1 MSQSDIAYKSAV
13 LVPRS
18 GNQWIDGLT
27 DGFRWGVTRDDP
39 VIGYTFISD
48 TSGLTSGEFGG
59 YPSWGWSE
67 SERLRMEQS
76 MDAIESVCTLQF
88 VDRGNDNDD
97 NVELWFYSLDQSN
110 SNGSYGFAYTPGSN
124 ADEGL
129 VAINWTLYRS
139 DNRNFTHSI
148 EPGSFYG
155 ITFLHEL
162 SHAVGLKHPHDRG
175 LRRQPR
181 FPGLTFLSD
190 EFSDKGIFG
199 QNAQP
204 YTQLSYVDKGAR
216 NGLVPTSETDYGFL
230 QSLGALDIAA
240 LQWMYGINPTT
251 ASGDDVYRLPSS
263 NELRSGWRAIWDTGG
278 RDRITA
284 ASASD
289 PVTIDL
295 RNATLGND
303 AFAGG
308 YVSRVDGI
316 QGGFTIAHDW
326 NGQDFGVPAGLCVI
340 EDATGSKG
348 DDLLI
353 GNAASNRLKGKK
365 GDDVLYASTGSKDKL
380 IGGKGRD
387 KFLIDSNSETYII
400 IKDFHP
406 RQDQLVFDMPP
417 ESVSLQETK
426 QHSKVFAEDRLVAKI
441 LNATKIDQDRN
452 ILFSGFDAF
461 GL

>member
-1 MSQSDIAYKSAV
+1 MSTSDITYKSAI

-27 DGFRWGVTRDDP
+27 DGYRWGITQDDP
-39 VIGYTFISD
+39 TIGYTFISD
-48 TSGLTSGEFGG
+48 TSGLPNGEFGG
-59 YPSWGWSE
+59 YPSWGWNE
-67 SERLRMEQS
+67 AERLRMEQS
-76 MDAIESVCTLQF
+76 MNAIESACALNF
-88 VDRGNDNDD
+88 LDRGNDNDD
-97 NVELWFYSLDQSN
+97 NVELWFYSLDQS
-110 SNGSYGFAYTPGSN
+110 SSVDAYGFAYTPGSD

-129 VAINWTLYRS
+129 VAINWSFYRS
-139 DNRNFTHSI
+139 EDGQFEHSI

-175 LRRQPR
+175 LFRQPR
-181 FPGLTFLSD
+181 FPGLTFRSD
-190 EFSDKGIFG
+190 KFSDKGAFD
-199 QNAQP
+199 QNAHP
-204 YTQLSYVDKGAR
+204 YTQLTYVDIGAR
-216 NGLVPTSETDYGFL
+216 NGLLPTSDADYGFL
-230 QSLGALDIAA
+230 QTLGALDIAA

-251 ASGDDVYRLPSS
+251 ASGDDIYRLPSS
-263 NELRSGWRAIWDTGG
+263 NEEGSGWRAIWDTGG

-284 ASASD
+284 ANASD

-326 NGQDFGVPAGLCVI
+326 NGKDLGMPAGLCVI
-340 EDATGSKG
+340 EDATGGKG

-353 GNAASNRLKGKK
+353 GNATSNRLKGRK
-365 GDDVLYASTGSKDKL
+365 GNDVLYAGAGSRNKL

-387 KFLIDSNSETYII
+387 KFLIDSDKDAFVL
-400 IKDFHP
+400 IKDFH
-406 RQDQLVFDMPP
+406 RHKDRLVFDIPS
-417 ESVSLQETK
+417 ETVSLQETGK
-426 QHSKVFAEDRLVAKI
+426 NIKIFVEDRLVAKT
-441 LNATKIDQDRN
+441 LNATLEYIDQSM
-452 ILFSGFDAF
+452 LFTNFDTF
-461 GL
+461 MQ

>member
-13 LVPRS
+13 SVPRS
-18 GNQWIDGLT
+18 GNPWIDGLT
-27 DGFRWGVTRDDP
+27 DGFRWGVTRADP
-39 VIGYTFISD
+39 RIGYTFISD

-88 VDRGNDNDD
+88 VDRGHNNDD

-110 SNGSYGFAYTPGSN
+110 SYGSYGFAYTPGSN

-240 LQWMYGINPTT
+240 LQWMYGINPTR

-263 NELRSGWRAIWDTGG
+263 NELGSGWRAIWDTGG

-365 GDDVLYASTGSKDKL
+365 GDDVLYASTGLKDKL

-387 KFLIDSNSETYII
+387 KFLIDSNSETHII

-417 ESVSLQETK
+417 ESFSLQERK
-426 QHSKVFAEDRLVAKI
+426 QNSKVFAGDRLVAKV

-452 ILFSGFDAF
+452 ILFSNFDAF